1 MCKFS
6 KYLSFLL
13 VLCYSNFVFCA
24 GLERVG
30 AAMENVRVALTT
42 VSVVSVTV
50 AVLWAGYKV
59 LFGGQTF
66 REAAPILIGGIVI
79 GAASEI
85 AGMFVQNT

>member
-1 MCKFS
+1 MCKLS

-24 GLERVG
+24 GLERVET
-30 AAMENVRVALTT
+30 AMENVKTALMAA
-42 VSVVSVTV
+42 SVVSVTV
-50 AVLWAGYKV
+50 AVLWAGYKI

-79 GAASEI
+79 GAASQI
-85 AGMFVQNT
+85 AGMFVQ